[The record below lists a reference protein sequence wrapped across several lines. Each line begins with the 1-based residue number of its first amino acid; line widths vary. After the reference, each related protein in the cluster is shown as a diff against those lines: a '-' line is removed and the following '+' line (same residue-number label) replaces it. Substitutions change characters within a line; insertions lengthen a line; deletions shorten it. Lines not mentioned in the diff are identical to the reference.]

1 MRGTAPD
8 PAACAVFLVAA
19 FTLAGVCQ
27 TAWLALPMSRR
38 FAIPLDG
45 GRTFRGQRLFGANKT
60 LRGFVIMVPAT
71 GVSFAVLAGV
81 PGRLPSSLAGPWPV
95 SSADYALLGMWAGL
109 GFMLGE
115 LPNSFVKRQL
125 GVAPGDAA
133 KAVYTRPLFLVL
145 DRVDSILGM
154 LLALAIAVPV
164 PWPTCAYVL
173 IVGSLLHG
181 SFSMVLFRL
190 GGKARAA

>member
-1 MRGTAPD
+1 MRRAMLD
-8 PAACAVFLVAA
+8 PAACAAFLVAA
-19 FTLAGVCQ
+19 FTLAGSCQ

-38 FAIPLDG
+38 LAIPLDG
-45 GRTFRGQRLFGANKT
+45 GRSFRGRRLLGANKT
-60 LRGFVIMVPAT
+60 LRGFVIMVPAA
-71 GVSFAVLAGV
+71 GISFAVFAGMLGGLQRGQTGLW
-81 PGRLPSSLAGPWPV
+81 PG
-95 SSADYALLGMWAGL
+95 SSASYALLGMWAGC

-133 KAVYTRPLFLVL
+133 KAVCARRLFLVL

-154 LLALAIAVPV
+154 LFALAIAVPV
-164 PWPTCAYVL
+164 PRLTWAWVL
-173 IVGSLLHG
+173 IVGPLLHA
-181 SFSMVLFRL
+181 SFSLVLFEL